1 MRSLLGFFLIFFVI
15 GVFLLALGAAI
26 GGALHWTM
34 PAVDL
39 GVGILIGVITI
50 GFTAQLFARIISLPL
65 PEIEDEPE
73 TIEPAP
79 RERIAYLIDP
89 TPPRR
94 RGKRRPS

>member
-15 GVFLLALGAAI
+15 GVILLALGTAI
-26 GGALHWTM
+26 GGALHWIM

-50 GFTAQLFARIISLPL
+50 GFTAQLFARVMALPL
-65 PEIEDEPE
+65 SDIDDEPE
-73 TIEPAP
+73 PIEPAP
-79 RERIAYLIDP
+79 RQRIAYLIDP

-94 RGKRRPS
+94 RGKRKPS